1 MLKLLVRSLG
11 HRTGVLG
18 RGEVCIWLVSLG
30 VSGVREGEVW
40 QTEGG
45 QGLVPSLAVAVAAA
59 ADREGQAGVVVTP
72 IHGHA
77 SQPC

>member
-30 VSGVREGEVW
+30 VSGAREGEVW
-40 QTEGG
+40 KTEGRE
-45 QGLVPSLAVAVAAA
+45 GLVPSLAVSAA

>member
-11 HRTGVLG
+11 PRTGVLG
-18 RGEVCIWLVSLG
+18 RVEVCIWLVSLG
-30 VSGVREGEVW
+30 VSGVREVEVW